1 MAWHCG
7 PWAGLPGPFCG
18 RGGPRGISEARLNV
32 VRDPVPTTRP
42 AGFCYQSRQGPDDV
56 QLFFANQTIRLS
68 GVTNKWL
75 DIDGL
80 AFDQINVHA
89 QNGEAVELLGKSN
102 TLWGMV
108 CAGASV
114 PDCIQAF

>member
-7 PWAGLPGPFCG
+7 PWAELPGPFCG
-18 RGGPRGISEARLNV
+18 RGGPRGISEARLNA

-80 AFDQINVHA
+80 TFD
-89 QNGEAVELLGKSN
+89 
-102 TLWGMV
+102 
-108 CAGASV
+108 
-114 PDCIQAF
+114 